1 MNIKTFCQACKK
13 PIVFLPTIHQ
23 KQIPVDWE
31 SYQPGDT
38 IFDPNKHTTHF
49 ITCPFAKSF
58 RKKNL
63 NKNENGN

>member
-1 MNIKTFCQACKK
+1 MNIKTFCPFCKK

-31 SYQPGDT
+31 SFQSGDT
-38 IFDPNKHTTHF
+38 IFDPKKHISHF
-49 ITCPFAKSF
+49 ITCSAKSF